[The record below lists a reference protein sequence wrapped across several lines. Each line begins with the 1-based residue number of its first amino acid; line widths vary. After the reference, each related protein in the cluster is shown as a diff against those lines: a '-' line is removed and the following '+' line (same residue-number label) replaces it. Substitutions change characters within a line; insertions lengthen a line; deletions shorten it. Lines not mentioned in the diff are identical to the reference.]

1 MKTVGTGLFLPAKS
15 QFRTSSNEKISSQM
29 VRITRKTR
37 INVRLQ
43 PRASR
48 DELLGWNEEGTL
60 RVRVK
65 APPVDGAAN
74 AALIQLLAKRLGVA
88 KNRVTLI
95 AGATARNKV
104 VEIEGVTD
112 EELRKELAWHP
123 GPLK

>member
-1 MKTVGTGLFLPAKS
+1 MKTVGIGLYLPVRS
-15 QFRTSSNEKISSQM
+15 QFRTSSKKKISSQM
-29 VRITRKTR
+29 VRITRKTK
-37 INVRLQ
+37 ISVRLQ

>member
-1 MKTVGTGLFLPAKS
+1 
-15 QFRTSSNEKISSQM
+15 M
-29 VRITRKTR
+29 VRITRKTK
-37 INVRLQ
+37 ISVRLQ

>member
-1 MKTVGTGLFLPAKS
+1 
-15 QFRTSSNEKISSQM
+15 M
-29 VRITRKTR
+29 VRITRKTK
-37 INVRLQ
+37 ISVRLQ

-104 VEIEGVTD
+104 IEIEGVTD